1 MKHMKING
9 KRVSSQEL
17 QKFVVFKNQM
27 RNFAK
32 EMVIEERIKEID
44 LSENEKKEAMETFK
58 KANNIQSEDDL
69 KRFTITNY
77 VNIEICSDL
86 AERNV
91 KIEKFRE
98 EKWGPQVNSLYLQNK
113 DEFDYVV
120 YHELK
125 SAKTNTLQEIYFR
138 IKDKETTWET
148 LRNQL
153 STNKDYQFTVRGPK
167 LMRDTNKAIRQK
179 LRTSKVGKIIE
190 PFKFGDETMLIEL
203 IELTA
208 PDFDG
213 RLRYRLM
220 LEAYNK
226 WLEQEATSILKNL
239 TFEND

>member
-1 MKHMKING
+1 
-9 KRVSSQEL
+9 
-17 QKFVVFKNQM
+17 
-27 RNFAK
+27 
-32 EMVIEERIKEID
+32 
-44 LSENEKKEAMETFK
+44 METFK

-138 IKDKETTWET
+138 IKTKKPHGNIKEPTEH
-148 LRNQL
+148 Q
-153 STNKDYQFTVRGPK
+153 
-167 LMRDTNKAIRQK
+167 
-179 LRTSKVGKIIE
+179 
-190 PFKFGDETMLIEL
+190 
-203 IELTA
+203 
-208 PDFDG
+208 
-213 RLRYRLM
+213 
-220 LEAYNK
+220 
-226 WLEQEATSILKNL
+226 
-239 TFEND
+239 